1 MSLKY
6 SAALAASKG
15 GRRYQ
20 EDFALAVVPGSEPV
34 RAAGE
39 ERAPILGPA
48 AGMLLVLCDG
58 MGGHVGGATASR
70 IAAEHFAA
78 EYAQQ
83 PAKQPVD
90 MPLRLET
97 ALRAANDALAGEIA
111 LERGLRGMGTTLVGV
126 HLGPGG
132 LHWVSVGDSP
142 LYLWRRG
149 ELARINADHSLAPE
163 IDRLASAGRISAFIA
178 RNDPRRH
185 FLRSAVSGEEI
196 ELIDLSAKPIEL
208 FADDIV
214 IAASDGVHSLDD
226 RVIAALLDEHAGHD
240 AGAVAAGLVRRVEDA
255 GVINQDNT
263 TVIAVRVAA
272 QAP

>member
-1 MSLKY
+1 MSLTY

-20 EDFALAVVPGSEPV
+20 EDFALAVVPGSEAV
-34 RAAGE
+34 RAADE
-39 ERAPILGPA
+39 ERSPHLGPA
-48 AGMLLVLCDG
+48 AEMLLVLCDG

-78 EYAQQ
+78 EHAQQ
-83 PAKQPVD
+83 RQAHATD

-97 ALRAANDALAGEIA
+97 SLRAANDALAGEIA

-163 IDRLASAGRISAFIA
+163 IDRLASAGRISTFIA

-185 FLRSAVSGEEI
+185 FLRSAVSGDEI

-208 FADDIV
+208 FAGDIV
-214 IAASDGVHSLDD
+214 IAASDGVHTLEDP
-226 RVIAALLDEHAGHD
+226 VIASALSEHAGHD
-240 AGAVAAGLVRRVEDA
+240 AGEIAATLVRLVDDA
-255 GVINQDNT
+255 GVMNQDNT

-272 QAP
+272 QEP